1 MIKTMEEKRVS
12 LQLSEKEHTCIASTS
27 YGELLV
33 GEMGYRPMELVLV
46 TLAGC
51 MGVDLSH
58 ILSKKRQK
66 VQDINIK
73 VVGKRRDEHPRVYED
88 IELEVEVYGEELNPK
103 AVEDA
108 VKLSVEKYCSVSAML
123 RNSVNIQVRWK
134 VLEKAGS
141 EQR

>member
-1 MIKTMEEKRVS
+1 MSKTMEEKRVS
-12 LQLSEKEHTCIASTS
+12 LRLSEKEHTYIASTS

-33 GEMGYRPMELVLV
+33 GEKGYRPMELVLV
-46 TLAGC
+46 ALAGC

-73 VVGKRRDEHPRVYED
+73 VVGKRRDEHPKVYED
-88 IELEVEVYGEELNPK
+88 IELEVEVYGEDINPK

-108 VKLSVEKYCSVSAML
+108 VKLSVEKYCSVNAML
-123 RNSVNIQVRWK
+123 RNSVNIRVRWK

>member
-1 MIKTMEEKRVS
+1 
-12 LQLSEKEHTCIASTS
+12 
-27 YGELLV
+27 
-33 GEMGYRPMELVLV
+33 MELVLV
-46 TLAGC
+46 ALAGC

-73 VVGKRRDEHPRVYED
+73 VVGKRRDEHPRVYDD
-88 IELEVEVYGEELNPK
+88 IELEVEVYGEGINPK
-103 AVEDA
+103 AVENA

>member
-1 MIKTMEEKRVS
+1 VEEKRVS
-12 LQLSEKEHTCIASTS
+12 LQLSEKEHTYIASTS